1 MALRRRDAEVFSL
14 SFLDCIC
21 CGFGAIILLL
31 VISEFGLPI
40 VLEKSRT
47 DLEGQVLALQ
57 QELHTIRG
65 ESDELNRELRG
76 RVDRLEEQR
85 RKVAR
90 LSGDLS
96 AVRGQFSASRRDA
109 SVANNVENELV
120 AAYQTLTAEMQRL
133 LREQPARPVTA
144 PIAGIPVDSEYIV
157 FVIDTSSSMTV
168 FHWPAMIETMREVL
182 DIYPRVKGIQVLDDE
197 GRPLF
202 EGTTGKWLAD
212 STSQRETIVKT
223 LKSWRRFSNS
233 NPVEGI
239 EAAIRDWWRDDRR
252 MSIYVLGDEFTG
264 DSTQATL
271 DRVRAANLRNATG
284 RRRARI
290 HAIGFSEGNQP
301 PFTNQRFSALM
312 RAMCEQNDGTFVGL
326 TYDRPRGA
334 G

>member
-157 FVIDTSSSMTV
+157 FVIDTSSSMTG

-271 DRVRAANLRNATG
+271 DRVRAVNLRNATG